1 VTVDES
7 EFWFDREPGPL
18 VRPFAL
24 TGGRVGTERH
34 DLNLITLVT
43 SVQPVSDS
51 MALAKESMAIV
62 RMCQERPLSVAEV
75 AARLDVLLAV
85 AKILISDLI
94 DQGLLARKTPASTGT
109 DDEPNM
115 NLLQAVLDGVRNI

>member
-1 VTVDES
+1 MDES

-24 TGGRVGTERH
+24 TGGRVGTEGH
-34 DLNLITLVT
+34 GLNLITLVT
-43 SVQPVSDS
+43 SVRQ
-51 MALAKESMAIV
+51 LAEPTSLPKESAAIV
-62 RMCQERPLSVAEV
+62 RMCWERPLSVAEV

-85 AKILISDLI
+85 SKILISDLI

-109 DDEPNM
+109 DDEPDM